1 MALGCCS
8 KRIVRDVILDERE
21 LVKSG
26 STVQRSDESSP
37 IGVARIRSSAESIPI
52 VKVKRCGGSW
62 LNPRIYMFGADGSLV
77 GSAVYR
83 RVASLALGGEACW
96 VFDRPLCAVKRR
108 ESGTLVQPVDSDVLK
123 ALHMC
128 VR

>member
-1 MALGCCS
+1 M
-8 KRIVRDVILDERE
+8 RDVVLDEHA

-26 STVQRSDESSP
+26 STVERSDESP
-37 IGVARIRSSAESIPI
+37 IGSVRVRSSAESIPI

-62 LNPRIYMFGADGSLV
+62 LNPRIYMFGADGSVV

-83 RVASLALGGEACW
+83 RIASLALCGEACW
-96 VFDRPLCAVKRR
+96 CFDRPLCATKRR
-108 ESGTLVQPVDSDVLK
+108 ESGTLVQPVDSEVLK